1 MNGKTIGIIMGIIA
15 LFFSP
20 ALGLSQTA
28 KQTSEPQGFSR
39 LLQEV
44 DQSFQK
50 ARENFLAKKWKDSA
64 EAIRRGKSYLQSEAA
79 RAEDKSKEALASSAE
94 ELQRLA
100 DKVEKGAAKS
110 VRELDSAFSRANSA
124 LAQYYYRMAN
134 ESWAQKEAS
143 KAGHELLAATFQLE
157 KGIRRAEGQVE
168 REVQSVV
175 QKTDRLA
182 GKMIGGT
189 KVAEREVEKGIQ
201 DLGKEIEKLGK
212 KVEKLGR

>member
-1 MNGKTIGIIMGIIA
+1 MNRKRIGMMIGIIA
-15 LFFSP
+15 LILSP
-20 ALGLSQTA
+20 TLGFSQTPEKA
-28 KQTSEPQGFSR
+28 SDSQGFSR
-39 LLQEV
+39 LVQEV

-50 ARENFLAKKWKDSA
+50 AREDFLAKKWKDSA

-79 RAEDKSKEALASSAE
+79 RAEDKSKEALASSAQ

-100 DKVEKGAAKS
+100 DKVEKGTAKS
-110 VRELDSAFSRANSA
+110 VQELDSVFSRANSA

-157 KGIRRAEGQVE
+157 KGIRRAEGKVE

-175 QKTDRLA
+175 HKTDRLA
-182 GKMIGGT
+182 GKMIEGT
-189 KVAEREVEKGIQ
+189 KVAEGEVEKGIQ

-212 KVEKLGR
+212 KAEKLGR

>member
-1 MNGKTIGIIMGIIA
+1 MNRKRIGIIMGIIA

-20 ALGLSQTA
+20 ALGISQTP
-28 KQTSEPQGFSR
+28 KETSEPQGFSR

-100 DKVEKGAAKS
+100 DKVEKGATKS

-134 ESWAQKEAS
+134 ESWAQKETS

-157 KGIRRAEGQVE
+157 KGIRRAEGKVE

-182 GKMIGGT
+182 GKMIEGT
-189 KVAEREVEKGIQ
+189 KVAEGEVEKGIQ

-212 KVEKLGR
+212 KVEKIGR

>member
-1 MNGKTIGIIMGIIA
+1 MRRKRIGIIIGIIA
-15 LFFSP
+15 LFLSP
-20 ALGLSQTA
+20 GLGFSQTP
-28 KQTSEPQGFSR
+28 KRTSEAQGFSR

-50 ARENFLAKKWKDSA
+50 AREDFLAKKWKDSA

-100 DKVEKGAAKS
+100 DKVEKGATKS

-124 LAQYYYRMAN
+124 LAQYYYRKAN
-134 ESWAQKEAS
+134 ESWGQKEAS

-157 KGIRRAEGQVE
+157 KGVRRAEGKVE
-168 REVQSVV
+168 SEVQSVV

-182 GKMIGGT
+182 GKMIEGT
-189 KVAEREVEKGIQ
+189 KVAEGEVEKGIQ
-201 DLGKEIEKLGK
+201 NLGKEIEKLGK

>member
-1 MNGKTIGIIMGIIA
+1 MNRKRIGILIGIIA
-15 LFFSP
+15 LIFSP
-20 ALGLSQTA
+20 ALGTCQA
-28 KQTSEPQGFSR
+28 PKKTSEPEGFSR
-39 LLQEV
+39 LVQEV

-50 ARENFLAKKWKDSA
+50 AREDFLAKKWKNSA
-64 EAIRRGKSYLQSEAA
+64 EAIRRGESYLKSEAA
-79 RAEDKSKEALASSAE
+79 RAADKSKEAMASSAE

-110 VRELDSAFSRANSA
+110 VLELDSAFSRANSA

-134 ESWAQKEAS
+134 ESWVQKEAS

-157 KGIRRAEGQVE
+157 KGIQRAEGKVESGVQV
-168 REVQSVV
+168 VV
-175 QKTDRLA
+175 RKTDRLA
-182 GKMIGGT
+182 GKMIEGT
-189 KVAEREVEKGIQ
+189 KVAEGEVEKGIQ

>member
-182 GKMIGGT
+182 GKMIEGT